1 MTKPMFKFLSVFIVS
16 VVLVSCTT
24 ERFVEGP
31 RNDEPQGPGL
41 LTGDTG
47 TFSVGDAFD
56 EDKKKLKS
64 GGYYILDLDGS
75 PRMSEE
81 EFKEFE
87 SFRAWLN
94 AREQGT
100 EEYKEYEAWRAF
112 QQYRD
117 HQPATAADAQ

>member
-1 MTKPMFKFLSVFIVS
+1 
-16 VVLVSCTT
+16 
-24 ERFVEGP
+24 
-31 RNDEPQGPGL
+31 
-41 LTGDTG
+41 
-47 TFSVGDAFD
+47 
-56 EDKKKLKS
+56 
-64 GGYYILDLDGS
+64 
-75 PRMSEE
+75 MSEE

-87 SFRAWLN
+87 SFRTWLN

>member
-1 MTKPMFKFLSVFIVS
+1 MSKPIVKITTLLAASFI
-16 VVLVSCTT
+16 LVSCST
-24 ERFVEGP
+24 ERYVERP

-41 LTGDTG
+41 FTGSKG
-47 TFSVGDAFD
+47 AFNVGDAFD
-56 EDKKKLKS
+56 EDKQKLKS

-87 SFRAWLN
+87 SFRAWMSS
-94 AREQGT
+94 REQGT
-100 EEYKEYEAWRAF
+100 EEYKEYEAWKAY

-117 HQPATAADAQ
+117 SK